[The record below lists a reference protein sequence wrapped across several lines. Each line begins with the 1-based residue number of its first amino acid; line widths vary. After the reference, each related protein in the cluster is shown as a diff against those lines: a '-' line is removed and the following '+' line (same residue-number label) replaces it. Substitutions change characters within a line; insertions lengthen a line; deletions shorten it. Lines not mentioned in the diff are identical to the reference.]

1 MNLRAVA
8 TLKLQASTGNDSGDA
23 AAQTEVDL
31 AKYFVNPGKREMKA
45 TLSAILTST
54 DSGLFDYKLQHSNTT
69 VDSDFS
75 DISGATFT
83 QVGSTAT
90 PAPEAIHFFTARQ
103 YVRGYQTIAGGTSWA
118 VSALLFAV
126 KRDA

>member
-1 MNLRAVA
+1 MYMRSIA

-23 AAQTEVDL
+23 AAQVELDL

-45 TLSAILTST
+45 VISAILTST

-75 DISGATFT
+75 DISGASIT
-83 QVGSTAT
+83 QIGSTAT
-90 PAPEAIHFFTARQ
+90 PALAELHFFTNRQ
-103 YVRGYQTIAGGTSWA
+103 YVRGYQTIAGGTNWVVVAS
-118 VSALLFAV
+118 LFAV

>member
-1 MNLRAVA
+1 MYLRAIA
-8 TLKLQASTGNDSGDA
+8 SLKLQASTGNDSTDT
-23 AAQTEVDL
+23 AAQTEL
-31 AKYFVNPGKREMKA
+31 NLQKYFVNPGKREMKA
-45 TLSAILTST
+45 VVVPILTST

-75 DISGATFT
+75 DISGASIT
-83 QVGSTAT
+83 QVGSSAT
-90 PAPEAIHFFTARQ
+90 PGVNEIHFFTNKQ

-118 VSALLFAV
+118 VSAVLFAV